1 MGLDDRSEVLEELAL
16 LREERCDRPPHVA
29 SCGDAVAAFRDA
41 PDQVACFQ
49 ARLNVY
55 NAGVNWLTRMF
66 ALDHSSASACIRL
79 TIAAFVA
86 LYTA

>member
-1 MGLDDRSEVLEELAL
+1 MEQAEQVVVILLLVAEALAELRRIGVFARSGAT
-16 LREERCDRPPHVA
+16 A
-29 SCGDAVAAFRDA
+29 
-41 PDQVACFQ
+41 
-49 ARLNVY
+49 
-55 NAGVNWLTRMF
+55 LTRMF